1 MVLYAGLEE
10 GSGMASDTEVICR
23 GPHIELSACVL
34 VAPQALLSSSG
45 LLQWYITRHNLM
57 SHELDGK

>member
-1 MVLYAGLEE
+1 MVLYVGLEE
-10 GSGMASDTEVICR
+10 GSHMGSNTEVICR

-45 LLQWYITRHNLM
+45 SPQGISLGTI
-57 SHELDGK
+57 